1 MNYHQLNFDFR
12 TPEEKAAHKA
22 SIEKINED
30 LEEIFYKEERLDKF
44 IDFIPFGI
52 GHKVR
57 QFYYSC
63 RWNIKCAYQK
73 IRYGVSDDDIFS
85 LSDRISKFIIPR
97 LQYFK
102 KHGKKGI
109 PAEFVPPDY
118 HLLSE
123 SEMKIA
129 DEKADKEW
137 DAILDEIIFAFDY
150 TVNSDKYAPFP
161 DVLMRD
167 PFDKIN
173 FNRERTPEEK
183 EAWRIYM
190 ALCDQLNE
198 RKKKGLEL
206 FAKHFDNLWV

>member
-1 MNYHQLNFDFR
+1 MSYQLYFDFR
-12 TPEEKAAHKA
+12 TPEQKAAHDA
-22 SIEKINED
+22 SVKEINTELD
-30 LEEIFYKEERLDKF
+30 DIFDEEERLDKF
-44 IDFIPFGI
+44 LDLIPFGV

-57 QFYYSC
+57 EFYYSC
-63 RWNIKCAYQK
+63 RWNIKCTYQK

-85 LSDRISKFIIPR
+85 LYDNISKFLIPR

-109 PAEFVPPDY
+109 PVEFVPHDY

-129 DEKADKEW
+129 DEKADREW
-137 DAILDEIIFAFDY
+137 GSILDEIIFAFDY
-150 TVNSDKYAPFP
+150 TIDSDKYAPFP
-161 DVLMRD
+161 EILMKD

-173 FNRERTPEEK
+173 FNRDRTPEEK
-183 EAWRIYM
+183 EAWNNYI
-190 ALCDQLNE
+190 ALCNQLNE